1 MPLVAYWADKVDNL
15 LDYSHNISLRIMN
28 LCYICNLKAAS
39 KLCPVCNRPVCKGCM
54 KNFPFSESL
63 CLECSREIRTG
74 LGGVRKD
81 EEIF

>member
-1 MPLVAYWADKVDNL
+1 MPLVAYWADEVDNL

-28 LCYICNLKAAS
+28 LCYICNSKAAS

-63 CLECSREIRTG
+63 CLECSREIKTG